1 MHQLTSM
8 PNKIIIYGD
17 DVDILEVCSTIL
29 RMRGFDVLCKN
40 NCREVIKD
48 IQAYDPD
55 VILMDN
61 WLPDIG
67 GVKSVQLIKNT
78 PELQSIPV
86 IFFSANSHVE
96 QLAKEAGADYMLQ
109 KPFELSELEQIITR
123 AVAERSTTVKER

>member
-1 MHQLTSM
+1 MYQLTSM
-8 PNKIIIYGD
+8 PNKIIIYDD

-40 NCREVIKD
+40 NCREVIND
-48 IQAYDPD
+48 IQTYDPD

-78 PELQSIPV
+78 PELQNIPV

-123 AVAERSTTVKER
+123 AVTERSTVIKEH

>member
-1 MHQLTSM
+1 M
-8 PNKIIIYGD
+8 PNKIIIYDD

-40 NCREVIKD
+40 NCREVIND
-48 IQAYDPD
+48 IQTYDPD

-78 PELQSIPV
+78 PELQNIPV

-123 AVAERSTTVKER
+123 AVTERSTVIKEH

>member
-1 MHQLTSM
+1 MQQS
-8 PNKIIIYGD
+8 KIIIYDD

-29 RMRGFDVLCKN
+29 RMRGFEVLCKN
-40 NCREVIKD
+40 NCRDVISD
-48 IQAYDPD
+48 IQSYDPD

-67 GVKSVQLIKNT
+67 GVKSVQLIKSN
-78 PELQSIPV
+78 PDIQNIPV

-109 KPFELSELEQIITR
+109 KPFELTELEQIITR
-123 AVAERSTTVKER
+123 AVTEKSKIC

>member
-1 MHQLTSM
+1 M
-8 PNKIIIYGD
+8 PNKIIIYDD

-29 RMRGFDVLCKN
+29 RMRGFEVLCKS

-67 GVKSVQLIKNT
+67 GVKSVQLIKSV
-78 PELQSIPV
+78 PGLQHIPV

-109 KPFELSELEQIITR
+109 KPFELSDLEHIITT
-123 AVAERSTTVKER
+123 AVAEKFKLSKAVEELDN

>member
-1 MHQLTSM
+1 LYQLTSM
-8 PNKIIIYGD
+8 PNKIIIYDD

-40 NCREVIKD
+40 NCREVIND
-48 IQAYDPD
+48 IQTYDPD

-78 PELQSIPV
+78 PELQNIPV

-123 AVAERSTTVKER
+123 AVTERSTVIKEH

>member
-1 MHQLTSM
+1 LYQLTSM
-8 PNKIIIYGD
+8 PNKIIIYDD

-40 NCREVIKD
+40 NCREVIND
-48 IQAYDPD
+48 IQTYDPD

-78 PELQSIPV
+78 PELQNIPV

-109 KPFELSELEQIITR
+109 KPFELSELEQIITK
-123 AVAERSTTVKER
+123 AVTERSTVIKEH

>member
-1 MHQLTSM
+1 MYQLTSM
-8 PNKIIIYGD
+8 PNKIIIYDD

-40 NCREVIKD
+40 NCREVIND
-48 IQAYDPD
+48 IQTYDPD

-78 PELQSIPV
+78 PELQNIPV

-109 KPFELSELEQIITR
+109 KPFELSELEQIITK
-123 AVAERSTTVKER
+123 AVTERSTVIKEH

>member
-1 MHQLTSM
+1 MR
-8 PNKIIIYGD
+8 NKIIIYDD

-29 RMRGFDVLCKN
+29 RMKGLDVLCKN

-48 IQAYDPD
+48 IEEYNPD

-67 GVKSVQLIKNT
+67 GVKSVQLIKKT
-78 PELQSIPV
+78 PQLKNIPV

-109 KPFELSELEQIITR
+109 KPFELSDLEQIINK
-123 AVAERSTTVKER
+123 AIAEKAQPAL